1 MPLKRQ
7 KAANGKCKAKT
18 EAGHQWASSPERQ
31 RLLRA
36 SLGPPTEPPNS
47 VAKAA
52 LATASCKRPLRLHLI
67 CTKCLRVPGIPV

>member
-36 SLGPPTEPPNS
+36 GKRHSNS
-47 VAKAA
+47 TG
-52 LATASCKRPLRLHLI
+52 LPS
-67 CTKCLRVPGIPV
+67 